1 VEIAIRYKF
10 RCNWDPQL
18 LAERLNS
25 HLSRESAIR
34 KTLLFAKVGFR
45 EESATAVHGQLRTAK
60 PASGNDRFSAYA
72 AAGSAIHERPVS
84 ARDRPLPMNLG

>member
-1 VEIAIRYKF
+1 
-10 RCNWDPQL
+10 

-60 PASGNDRFSAYA
+60 PASGNDRFSA
-72 AAGSAIHERPVS
+72 
-84 ARDRPLPMNLG
+84 

>member
-1 VEIAIRYKF
+1 MVEIAIRYKL

-60 PASGNDRFSAYA
+60 PASGNDRFSANA
-72 AAGSAIHERPVS
+72 AVGNPAKIGLQCVAKPS
-84 ARDRPLPMNLG
+84 

>member
-60 PASGNDRFSAYA
+60 PASGNDRFSATA
-72 AAGSAIHERPVS
+72 AAGGLMIWISKDTR
-84 ARDRPLPMNLG
+84 